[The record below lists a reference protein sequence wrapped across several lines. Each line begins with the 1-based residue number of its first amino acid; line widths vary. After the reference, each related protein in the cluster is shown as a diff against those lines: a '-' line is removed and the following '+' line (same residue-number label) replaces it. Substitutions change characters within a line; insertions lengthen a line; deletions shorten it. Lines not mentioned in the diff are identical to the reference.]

1 MRAILRKINKKEELS
16 LLEYTELL
24 NYIEKIRQGSPDSY
38 YVFYEKYA
46 EVLYLNYNTPIPRY
60 VWDMDNLINF
70 LINNPHIYETYDKI
84 IPLNV
89 FPKEARP
96 YLLDTFGETGVIIS
110 DLWSN
115 IINPQVINELPS
127 PRKDDIIIK
136 YEEANPYKEKGLK
149 AHFDRLSR
157 YSFISRLQTYRY
169 LTRNKASFDRFEV
182 IAPDCLG
189 GIFTNKEKSIYYYVF
204 LTEAD
209 EVKAK
214 NACQLLNYTFYGRND
229 G

>member
-24 NYIEKIRQGSPDSY
+24 NYMEKIRQESPDSY

-46 EVLYLNYNTPIPRY
+46 GLLYLNYNTPIPKY

-70 LINNPHIYETYDKI
+70 LINNPHIYEKYDKV

-96 YLLDTFGETGVIIS
+96 YLLDTFGERGVIIS
-110 DLWSN
+110 DFWSD
-115 IINPQVINELPS
+115 IINPQVIKELPS

-149 AHFDRLSR
+149 VHFDRLTR

-169 LTRNKASFDRFEV
+169 LTRNKASFDRFELV
-182 IAPDCLG
+182 APDSLG

-209 EVKAK
+209 EIKAK
-214 NACQLLNYTFYGRND
+214 NACQLLNYTFYGRSD
-229 G
+229 R